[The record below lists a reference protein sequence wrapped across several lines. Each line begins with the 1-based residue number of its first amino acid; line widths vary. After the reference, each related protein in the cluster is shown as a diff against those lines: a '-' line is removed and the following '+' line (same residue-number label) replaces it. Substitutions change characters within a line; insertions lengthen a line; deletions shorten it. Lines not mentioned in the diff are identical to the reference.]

1 MIKLKDVANKAKVS
15 EATASLVLNRRKGV
29 NAATRERVLKAAQTL
44 GYTPN
49 SIARGLAMRRTRSI
63 GLVVTDIE
71 NPFFGSVTRF
81 VDEFILA
88 RGCTLVLSVSNNDL
102 ELEEKIISYFIG
114 KRVEGV
120 IIVPTNSRRMNFS
133 YFNDLDR
140 HKIPYVSV
148 TTYYP
153 GVEGDCVMTDLK
165 KGSCQL
171 ARYLIQLGHREVL
184 FLASNDRTVP
194 VSSLRIEGV
203 QKAFAEAG
211 LPADGIHIVE
221 CDHANFSC
229 GYAVAQ
235 AALRRRKPDA
245 IIGVNDIVA
254 LGAERAMREKGYSI
268 PGDISVC
275 GYDDLIFSRISEIPL
290 TTVKQ
295 DIKQI
300 CKKAVDVL
308 FDRIKGANTGKRI
321 QKIPPELVIR
331 QSTGPCGKRRKEGRK
346 EHYEKV

>member
-1 MIKLKDVANKAKVS
+1 MIKLKDVAKKAKVS

-29 NAATRERVLKAAQTL
+29 NAATRERVLKAADAL

-81 VDEFILA
+81 VDEFVLA
-88 RGCTLVLSVSNNDL
+88 HGCTLVLSVSKDEL

-120 IIVPTNSRRMNFS
+120 IIVPTISRRTNLS
-133 YFNDLDR
+133 YFNDLER
-140 HKIPYVSV
+140 HKIPFVFA

-153 GVEGDCVMTDLK
+153 GVQGDCVMTDLK
-165 KGSCQL
+165 KGSYQL
-171 ARYLIQLGHREVL
+171 ARYLIDLGHRDVL
-184 FLASNDRTVP
+184 FLASHDRTVP

-211 LPADGIHIVE
+211 LSSDGMQIVE
-221 CDHANFSC
+221 CDRASFSC
-229 GYAVAQ
+229 GYAATQ
-235 AALRRRKPDA
+235 AALGRRMPDA
-245 IIGVNDIVA
+245 IIGVNDIVS
-254 LGAERAMREKGYSI
+254 LGAERALREAGHSI

-295 DIKQI
+295 DVKHL
-300 CKKAVDVL
+300 CRKAVDVL
-308 FDRIKGANTGKRI
+308 FERINGANGGTRI
-321 QKIPPELVIR
+321 LKIPPELIIR
-331 QSTGPCGKRRKEGRK
+331 QSTGPCRRRRKGPRK
-346 EHYEKV
+346 GTA

>member
-1 MIKLKDVANKAKVS
+1 MIKLKDVATKAKVS
-15 EATASLVLNRRKGV
+15 EATASLVLNRKKGV
-29 NAATRERVLKAAQTL
+29 SPATRERVLGAAQAL

-49 SIARGLAMRRTRSI
+49 SIARGLAMSRTRSI

-88 RGCTLVLSVSNNDL
+88 RGCTLVLSVSNNEL
-102 ELEEKIISYFIG
+102 ELEEKIISFFIG

-120 IIVPTNSRRMNFS
+120 IIVPTISRRTNLS
-133 YFNDLDR
+133 YFKDLVR
-140 HKIPYVSV
+140 HKIPYVFV

-165 KGSCQL
+165 KGSFLL
-171 ARYLIQLGHREVL
+171 ARYLIGLGHRDVL

-203 QKAFAEAG
+203 QRAFTEAG
-211 LPADGIHIVE
+211 LPADGVRVVE
-221 CDHANFSC
+221 CDKANFSC
-229 GYAVAQ
+229 GYAMTQ
-235 AALRRRKPDA
+235 AALGRRKPDA

-254 LGAERAMREKGYSI
+254 LGAERAVRDKGYSI

-275 GYDDLIFSRISEIPL
+275 GYDDVIFSRISEIPL

-295 DIKQI
+295 DVKQI
-300 CKKAVDVL
+300 CKKTVDVL
-308 FDRIKGANTGKRI
+308 FEKIQGSRAGSRIHRI
-321 QKIPPELVIR
+321 APELVIR
-331 QSTGPCGKRRKEGRK
+331 QSTGPCRRPRTGAKKERP
-346 EHYEKV
+346 

>member
-1 MIKLKDVANKAKVS
+1 MIKLKDVAKRASVS
-15 EATASLVLNRRKGV
+15 EATASLVLNRKKGV
-29 NAATRERVLKAAQTL
+29 STLTRERVLKAAQSL

-49 SIARGLAMRRTRSI
+49 SIARGLATRRTRSI

-88 RGCTLVLSVSNNDL
+88 RGCTLVLSVSNDEL

-120 IIVPTNSRRMNFS
+120 IIVPTISRRENFA
-133 YFNDLDR
+133 YFNDLER
-140 HKIPYVSV
+140 HKIPFVFS

-153 GVEGDCVMTDLK
+153 GIQSDCVMTDLK

-171 ARYLIQLGHREVL
+171 AKDLIGLGHRDVL
-184 FLASNDRTVP
+184 FLASHDRTVP
-194 VSSLRIEGV
+194 VSSLRIEGL

-211 LPADGIHIVE
+211 FPPERVRIAE
-221 CDHANFSC
+221 CEKASFAC
-229 GYAVAQ
+229 GYATTLS
-235 AALRRRKPDA
+235 ALARRKPDA
-245 IIGVNDIVA
+245 IIGINDIVA
-254 LGAERAMREKGYSI
+254 LGAERAVQEKGYSI
-268 PGDISVC
+268 PDDVSVC
-275 GYDDLIFSRISEIPL
+275 GYDDVVFSRISEIPL

-300 CKKAVDVL
+300 CKKTVDVL
-308 FDRIKGANTGKRI
+308 FEKIAGNATGNKIHRI
-321 QKIPPELVIR
+321 QPELVIR
-331 QSTGPCGKRRKEGRK
+331 NSTGRNRRHKKGNGK
-346 EHYEKV
+346 EHHEEI